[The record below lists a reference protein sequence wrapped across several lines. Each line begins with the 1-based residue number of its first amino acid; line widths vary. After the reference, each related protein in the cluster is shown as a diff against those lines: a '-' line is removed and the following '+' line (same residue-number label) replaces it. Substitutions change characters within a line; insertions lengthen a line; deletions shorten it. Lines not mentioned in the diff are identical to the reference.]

1 MSLEQRLSLLN
12 WAATE
17 GSWIIEDDYDSE
29 YRYFGRPLAAL
40 QSLDRAGYVV
50 YVGTFTKMLFN
61 ALRLGF
67 LVLPPPLVEPFAAA
81 RTLTDR
87 HPPTL
92 DQAIL
97 AEFIL
102 DGHFGHHVRRMRQ
115 IYAERMEVLCDVAN
129 RRLSGMLQVQKAASG
144 MRTIAWLKTGQK
156 DIAVVE
162 RARARGL
169 EVMALSQY
177 SQRHPQPGA
186 LVLGFACC
194 TPAELRRGV
203 EVLATVLGA

>member
-1 MSLEQRLSLLN
+1 MKRSETACLVQSAERP
-12 WAATE
+12 ATE

-40 QSLDRAGYVV
+40 QSLDRGGCVI

-67 LVLPPPLVEPFAAA
+67 LALPAHLVEPFAVA

-115 IYAERMEVLCDVAN
+115 IYAERMEALCDAAN
-129 RRLSGMLQVQKAASG
+129 QRLGGHA
-144 MRTIAWLKTGQK
+144 
-156 DIAVVE
+156 
-162 RARARGL
+162 ARGKICL
-169 EVMALSQY
+169 GNTHHSVAEDRRKGYCGSRTRASARSGSHGPLTVFTAPLSPRSFGSWVCGLY
-177 SQRHPQPGA
+177 SG
-186 LVLGFACC
+186 
-194 TPAELRRGV
+194 
-203 EVLATVLGA
+203 

>member
-1 MSLEQRLSLLN
+1 LSLMN

-17 GSWIIEDDYDSE
+17 GSAVIEDDYDSE

-40 QSLDRAGYVV
+40 QSLDRAGCVI

-67 LVLPPPLVEPFAAA
+67 LVLPAHLVEPFAVA

-102 DGHFGHHVRRMRQ
+102 DGTSVITF
-115 IYAERMEVLCDVAN
+115 AECGKSTQN
-129 RRLSGMLQVQKAASG
+129 
-144 MRTIAWLKTGQK
+144 AWKRCATLRISVWAT
-156 DIAVVE
+156 
-162 RARARGL
+162 
-169 EVMALSQY
+169 
-177 SQRHPQPGA
+177 
-186 LVLGFACC
+186 CC
-194 TPAELRRGV
+194 KCRKLPRECAP
-203 EVLATVLGA
+203 